1 MDNISRRHPEP
12 PPGPPTVA
20 HTPGIADEMMREL
33 APLLAEEGVDLDHP
47 ERYDMATLQAAL
59 DRATE
64 RHNMLLFSPVG
75 RARDL
80 AVEAI
85 RIAVEAI
92 DLGKTEIASAV
103 LDRIVPDSPDG
114 SDATVSSCIGICLG
128 LLDEWLGGRDADAP
142 PGLAAATRL
151 PPGHW
156 LGARAATDILALAKK
171 GRAFDALG
179 PLIGRHGGKQVLYG
193 SVLALAGVIKAWA
206 DATGTPFGEVSGAE
220 VR

>member
-1 MDNISRRHPEP
+1 MDIFSRRSPEQ
-12 PPGPPTVA
+12 PPGPPTVV
-20 HTPGIADEMMREL
+20 HTPGMANDLMREL
-33 APLLAEEGVDLDHP
+33 APLLAEEGVDFNHP

-80 AVEAI
+80 AVDAL

-92 DLGKTEIASAV
+92 DLGRADIASAV
-103 LDRIVPDSPDG
+103 LDRVVPDSPDG
-114 SDATVSSCIGICLG
+114 SQAEVSSCIGICLG
-128 LLDEWLGGRDADAP
+128 LLDEWLGGHDADAP

-151 PPGHW
+151 PKGHW
-156 LGARAATDILALAKK
+156 LGGRAATDILALAKK
-171 GRAFDALG
+171 GRAFDSLG
-179 PLIGRHGGKQVLYG
+179 PVTVRHGGKQVFYG
-193 SVLALAGVIKAWA
+193 GVLALAGAIHAWA
-206 DATGTPFGEVSGAE
+206 DATGTPFEEVSSAE